1 MASNPAPTDSSL
13 GPDARDD
20 EADSKRRKLSDSTD
34 AVGNQALVVP
44 SGTPSQT
51 TENDG
56 KEGGIAEGV
65 SLVILSDICC
75 VAV

>member
-13 GPDARDD
+13 VPDARDD
-20 EADSKRRKLSDSTD
+20 EAEAKRRKLSDSTD
-34 AVGNQALVVP
+34 AVGNEALVVP

-51 TENDG
+51 TEHDG
-56 KEGGIAEGV
+56 KEGGKAEGA
-65 SLVILSDICC
+65 SRVILSDMCC